1 MNRRHFF
8 ALAGSAMVAG
18 QTVQADASSF
28 ASWLAGFRGRAA
40 AAGITEQTFTAAF
53 ARARYLG
60 DSIDR
65 DRNQAE
71 FVRSFGD
78 YMASAVSDIRISTGR
93 AKLQELAPLF
103 TAIEARFD
111 VEPQVVAAIWG
122 MESNFGANRGTV
134 PLISTLATLAHDGRR
149 GAFFEEQLIAALLI
163 LQRGDT
169 TPDRMTGSWAGA
181 MGHTQFIPT
190 SYQAYAVDF
199 TGDGR
204 RDIWGDDPSDALAS
218 TAAYL
223 RAFDWT
229 RGQPWG
235 VEVRLP
241 AGFDFTQTGRRV
253 SMPVPDWGRIG
264 VVGIDGRAVPDHGE
278 ATLTTPTGA
287 SGPAFLLF
295 SNYSV
300 IGRYNNAEAYIFG
313 VGHLADRLRG
323 AGPFVTPWPAGD
335 QPLRSEERR
344 ELQERLTNAGF
355 DTGGVDGRIGPN
367 TRGAI
372 MGFQSSRGLV
382 PDGHP
387 SVPLLQLLR

>member
-1 MNRRHFF
+1 MKRRHFMWLTASAVTAGRPGWADTEGF
-8 ALAGSAMVAG
+8 ADWLTGFRRRALAAG
-18 QTVQADASSF
+18 VTD
-28 ASWLAGFRGRAA
+28 
-40 AAGITEQTFTAAF
+40 QTFKAAF
-53 ARARYLG
+53 ARARYLN
-60 DSIDR
+60 DSIER

-71 FVRSFGD
+71 FARSFGD
-78 YMASAVSDIRISTGR
+78 YLGSAVSDTRIATGQ

-103 TAIEARFD
+103 AQIEARFA
-111 VEPQVVAAIWG
+111 VEPQITAAIWG
-122 MESNFGANRGTV
+122 MESNYGQNRGNV
-134 PLISTLATLAHDGRR
+134 PLISTLATLAHEGRR

-163 LQRGDT
+163 LQRGDV
-169 TPDRMTGSWAGA
+169 TPDQMTGSWAGA

-199 TGDGR
+199 TGNGR

-218 TAAYL
+218 AAAYL
-223 RAFDWT
+223 RAFGWT
-229 RGQPWG
+229 AGQPWG

-241 AGFDFTQTGRRV
+241 QGFDYMQTGRRV
-253 SMPVPDWGRIG
+253 SRDVDEWARLG
-264 VVGIDGRAVPDHGE
+264 VTGIDGQAVPDHGA

-287 SGPAFLLF
+287 TGPAFLLF

-323 AGPFVTPWPAGD
+323 AGPFVAPWPAQD
-335 QPLRSEERR
+335 QPLRYAERR
-344 ELQERLTNAGF
+344 ELQERLTAAGH
-355 DTGGVDGRIGPN
+355 DTGGIDGLIGPQ

-372 MGFQSSRGLV
+372 MGFQRSRDLV

-387 SVPLLQLLR
+387 TLALLQLLR

>member
-8 ALAGSAMVAG
+8 ALTGSAMIAG
-18 QTVQADASSF
+18 HPTWAGAESF
-28 ASWLAGFRGRAA
+28 ASWLAAFRGRAA
-40 AAGITEQTFTAAF
+40 AAGVTEQTFAAAF
-53 ARARYLG
+53 AQARYLD

-71 FVRSFGD
+71 FARSFGD
-78 YMASAVSDIRISTGR
+78 YLGSAVSDQRIRTGQ
-93 AKLQELAPLF
+93 AKLRELAPLF
-103 TAIEARFD
+103 GQIEARFG
-111 VEPQVVAAIWG
+111 VEPQIVAAIWG
-122 MESNFGANRGTV
+122 IESNFGQNRGSV

-163 LQRGDT
+163 VQRGDI

-218 TAAYL
+218 AAAYL
-223 RAFDWT
+223 RSFNWT
-229 RGQPWG
+229 HGQPWG
-235 VEVRLP
+235 VEVHLP
-241 AGFDFTQTGRRV
+241 QGFDFMQTGRRV
-253 SMPVPDWGRIG
+253 SRSVAVWAQLGVTGVGGGPV
-264 VVGIDGRAVPDHGE
+264 ADHGE

-287 SGPAFLLF
+287 NGPAFLLF
-295 SNYSV
+295 SNYAV
-300 IGRYNNAEAYIFG
+300 IARYNNAEAYIFA

-323 AGPFVTPWPAGD
+323 AGPFVTRWPAED
-335 QPLRSEERR
+335 QPLRGDERR
-344 ELQERLTNAGF
+344 ELQERLTLAGF
-355 DTGGVDGRIGPN
+355 DTGGVDGLIGPN

-387 SVPLLQLLR
+387 TTALLQMLR

>member
-8 ALAGSAMVAG
+8 ALTGSARIAG
-18 QTVQADASSF
+18 QPTWAGAESF
-28 ASWLAGFRGRAA
+28 ASWLAAFRGRAA
-40 AAGITEQTFTAAF
+40 AAGVTEQTFAAAF
-53 ARARYLG
+53 AQARYLD

-71 FVRSFGD
+71 FARSFGD
-78 YMASAVSDIRISTGR
+78 YLGSAVSDQRIRTGQ
-93 AKLQELAPLF
+93 AKLRE
-103 TAIEARFD
+103 
-111 VEPQVVAAIWG
+111 
-122 MESNFGANRGTV
+122 
-134 PLISTLATLAHDGRR
+134 LATLAHDGRR

-163 LQRGDT
+163 VQRGDI

-218 TAAYL
+218 AAAYL
-223 RAFDWT
+223 RSFDWT
-229 RGQPWG
+229 HGQPWG

-241 AGFDFTQTGRRV
+241 QGFDFMQTGRRV
-253 SMPVPDWGRIG
+253 SRSVAEWAQLGVTGVGGGPV
-264 VVGIDGRAVPDHGE
+264 ADHGE

-287 SGPAFLLF
+287 NGPAFLLF
-295 SNYSV
+295 SNYAV
-300 IGRYNNAEAYIFG
+300 IARYNNAEAYIFA

-323 AGPFVTPWPAGD
+323 AGPFVTRWPAED
-335 QPLRSEERR
+335 QPLRGDERR
-344 ELQERLTNAGF
+344 ELQERLTLAGF
-355 DTGGVDGRIGPN
+355 DTGGVDGLIGPN

-387 SVPLLQLLR
+387 TTALLQMLR

>member
-8 ALAGSAMVAG
+8 ALAVSALITG
-18 QTVQADASSF
+18 QTARADAATF
-28 ASWLAGFRGRAA
+28 PNWVAGFRRRAA
-40 AAGITEQTFTAAF
+40 AAGVSDATFLAAF
-53 ARARYLG
+53 AQVQYLT
-60 DSIDR
+60 DSIER

-71 FVRSFGD
+71 FVRPFGD
-78 YMASAVSDIRISTGR
+78 YMASAVSDTRISTGQ
-93 AKLQELAPLF
+93 AKLSELAPVF
-103 TAIEARFD
+103 AAIEARFG
-111 VEPQVVAAIWG
+111 VEPHVVAAIWG
-122 MESNFGANRGTV
+122 MESNFGATRGNV

-163 LQRGDT
+163 VQRGDT

-204 RDIWGDDPSDALAS
+204 RDIWSDDPSDALAS

-235 VEVRLP
+235 AEVRLP
-241 AGFDFTQTGRRV
+241 QGFAYTQTGRRV
-253 SMPVPDWGRIG
+253 SQRTADWARIG
-264 VVGIDGRAVPDHGE
+264 VVGADGRAVPDHGE

-287 SGPAFLLF
+287 NGPAFLLF

-323 AGPFVTPWPAGD
+323 AGPFTRPWPADD
-335 QPLRSEERR
+335 QPLRSAERR
-344 ELQERLTNAGF
+344 ELQERLTRAGF

-372 MGFQSSRGLV
+372 MGFQRSRGLV

-387 SVPLLQLLR
+387 SVGLLQLLR